1 MGLFD
6 ILGSAMGG
14 GQGGQTGGRGN
25 MPGSL
30 GSIMDEMQ
38 KMAQGAGR
46 SAPGGMGGLLGA
58 GALGALLGQVLPKG
72 AAQTAGLAGMGL
84 IAWNFYQKWAAQQQ
98 AQQQAQREQQA
109 RQFASPSAVPA
120 TPAQESQYRPT
131 QDMTYP
137 ADPTAM
143 LLLRAMVYAARADGH
158 IDAVEQERINGFVT
172 QMFPGQDVSPLLNSI
187 MQDAI
192 DPNTLALMV
201 QSPEQAQDL
210 YRLSC
215 LIVDIDNF
223 MERGYMDALGQ
234 ALRLPEQTRHA
245 LEQEACTAKQQLAQ
259 MV

>member
-14 GQGGQTGGRGN
+14 GQGGQGG

-30 GSIMDEMQ
+30 GTIMEEMQ
-38 KMAQGAGR
+38 KMAQGVGR

-72 AAQTAGLAGMGL
+72 AAKTAGLAGMGL

-98 AQQQAQREQQA
+98 AQRDQQA
-109 RQFASPSAVPA
+109 RQFASPSAA
-120 TPAQESQYRPT
+120 PAQSDQYMPT
-131 QDMTYP
+131 QDMSYP

-158 IDAVEQERINGFVT
+158 IDAVEQERINGVVT
-172 QMFPGQDVSPLLNSI
+172 QMFPGQDVSPLLTSL

-192 DPNTLALMV
+192 DPNALAHMV

-234 ALRLPEQTRHA
+234 ALRLPEQTRQA
-245 LEQEACTAKQQLAQ
+245 LEQEAHAAKQQLAQ

>member
-14 GQGGQTGGRGN
+14 GQGGQAGGRGG

-38 KMAQGAGR
+38 KMAQGVGR

-58 GALGALLGQVLPKG
+58 GALGALLGQVLPRG

-98 AQQQAQREQQA
+98 AQQQAQQEQQA
-109 RQFASPSAVPA
+109 QQFASPTAM
-120 TPAQESQYRPT
+120 PAQETQYRPT
-131 QDMTYP
+131 QDMSYP

-143 LLLRAMVYAARADGH
+143 LLLRTMVYAARADGH

-172 QMFPGQDVSPLLNSI
+172 QMFPGQDVSPLLTSL

-192 DPNTLALMV
+192 DPNALAHMV

-223 MERGYMDALGQ
+223 MERSYMDALGQ
-234 ALRLPEQTRHA
+234 ALRLPEQTRQA
-245 LEQEACTAKQQLAQ
+245 LEQEAHTAKQQLAQ